1 MTRNKQQVMKNQ
13 LMKSGDAYEKPD
25 MFTLTTGFY

>member
-13 LMKSGDAYEKPD
+13 LMKSGDACEKTD
-25 MFTLTTGFY
+25 MFRLTTGFY